1 MSNTIQL
8 DFQLY
13 VKCPSCGESFDMQDE
28 NCTDRD
34 ELQERV
40 LRHVFGNKWDDTE
53 CDVTC
58 PECDEDFSVKGV
70 VY

>member
-28 NCTDRD
+28 TSTDQD
-34 ELQERV
+34 ELQECV
-40 LRHVFGNKWDDTE
+40 INLVFNNKWDDTA
-53 CDVTC
+53 CGVTC
-58 PECDEDFSVKGV
+58 PECDKEFTVKGV
-70 VY
+70 EY